1 MHTYLVK
8 ITSYALG
15 AILLCFGCKSK
26 IYTHRHQFIQK
37 EAPIIDV
44 QKYRSVQERPNQN
57 PDVAI
62 AMAISGGGSRAY
74 NFAMGVLLELDNIY
88 IGQQRSIL
96 NEIDYFST
104 VSGGGFAAGSY
115 VSALYEHQTYHPGE
129 TFHLKPYYDNR
140 IKKAL
145 SKNYTSPIV
154 GSWVNPVTWFSFLDD
169 GDALEKSID
178 KSVLGLKERRKKY
191 GWKSTRSIQLG
202 DMFIDKND
210 TTRTATL
217 PFVVANGTIFRSMD
231 IFPFAPNILDTFQ
244 ISGYTHY
251 MRKHNFPEPVDPYT
265 LPLSVGI
272 KASGSFPVAISNTTL
287 ISTYHSEFR
296 FLHIIDGGIADN
308 IGYHTAL
315 NMLIRDTVAQRKV
328 LLVVDADGEGIVP
341 TFSRRQRGAMAL
353 KVYSRLPSSGLDSRH
368 NLFRSELISRC
379 REHGIIPV
387 FLSFGSL
394 IEQNPDSPDPIIFK
408 ENAQQKMI
416 AQLKLAPQAVS
427 GKDLQ
432 ILYELVTNVQTKY
445 SITPLEQQLLNLTGK
460 KVVIMKNKEI
470 MAALGVK

>member
-1 MHTYLVK
+1 MHTHLVK
-8 ITSYALG
+8 IISFALG
-15 AILLCFGCKSK
+15 IILLSFGCKAK
-26 IYTHRHQFIQK
+26 IYTHRHQFIKK
-37 EAPIIDV
+37 EAPIVDV
-44 QKYRSVQERPNQN
+44 QKYRSVQERSGQN

-62 AMAISGGGSRAY
+62 SMAISGGGSRAY
-74 NFAMGVLLELDNIY
+74 NFAMGVLLELDNIH
-88 IGQQRSIL
+88 IGTQRSIL
-96 NEIDYFST
+96 TEIDYFST

-115 VSALYEHQTYHPGE
+115 ISALYEHQKYHSDKP
-129 TFHLKPYYDNR
+129 FRLKPYFDNR
-140 IKKAL
+140 IKRSL

-154 GSWVNPVTWFSFLDD
+154 SSWVNPITWFSFLDD

-178 KSVLGLKERRKKY
+178 KSVLGLRERRRDY
-191 GWKSTRSIQLG
+191 GWKSAQSIRLG

-210 TTRTATL
+210 TSRIVTL
-217 PFVVANGTIFRSMD
+217 PLMVANGTIFKSMD

-244 ISGYTHY
+244 ISGYTHH
-251 MRKHNFPEPVDPYT
+251 MKKHKFPEPIDPYS

-287 ISTYHSEFR
+287 ISSYHSEFR

-315 NMLIRDTVAQRKV
+315 NMLIRDTVATRKV

-341 TFSRRQRGAMAL
+341 TFSRNQRGAMAL

-368 NLFRSELISRC
+368 NLFRAELISRC

-387 FLSFGSL
+387 FISFGSL
-394 IEQNPDSPDPIIFK
+394 IENNPEIPDSVIFK
-408 ENAQQKMI
+408 EATQQKMI
-416 AQLKLAPQAVS
+416 AQLKLAPQAVA

-432 ILYELVTNVQTKY
+432 ILYELATNVQTKY
-445 SITPLEQQLLNLTGK
+445 SITPLEQQLLILTGK
-460 KVVIMKNKEI
+460 KVVMMKNREI
-470 MAALGVK
+470 LTALGVK

>member
-169 GDALEKSID
+169 G
-178 KSVLGLKERRKKY
+178 
-191 GWKSTRSIQLG
+191 
-202 DMFIDKND
+202 
-210 TTRTATL
+210 
-217 PFVVANGTIFRSMD
+217 VAFFT
-231 IFPFAPNILDTFQ
+231 
-244 ISGYTHY
+244 
-251 MRKHNFPEPVDPYT
+251 
-265 LPLSVGI
+265 
-272 KASGSFPVAISNTTL
+272 
-287 ISTYHSEFR
+287 
-296 FLHIIDGGIADN
+296 
-308 IGYHTAL
+308 
-315 NMLIRDTVAQRKV
+315 
-328 LLVVDADGEGIVP
+328 
-341 TFSRRQRGAMAL
+341 
-353 KVYSRLPSSGLDSRH
+353 
-368 NLFRSELISRC
+368 
-379 REHGIIPV
+379 
-387 FLSFGSL
+387 
-394 IEQNPDSPDPIIFK
+394 
-408 ENAQQKMI
+408 
-416 AQLKLAPQAVS
+416 
-427 GKDLQ
+427 
-432 ILYELVTNVQTKY
+432 
-445 SITPLEQQLLNLTGK
+445 
-460 KVVIMKNKEI
+460 
-470 MAALGVK
+470 